1 LLLLYSWLLN
11 KDYGQNY
18 IFKWWNTC
26 VRKHFF
32 GFLAIHEFTSKVIV
46 LGKFIKKPITSN
58 FLLPHLI
65 LRNTQSTFS
74 KKCFAF
80 HKMKFFYNF
89 WKTFNLQAFWST
101 IHTSLPQFEVSGDVG
116 SGTHDLG
123 SDLSDWKKWEIA
135 SELSIFCWKCRKGTL
150 PLFVTHDI
158 CIYIH

>member
-1 LLLLYSWLLN
+1 LLLYSWLLN

-74 KKCFAF
+74 KKFFAF

-101 IHTSLPQFEVSGDVG
+101 IHTSLHQFEVSSDVG

-123 SDLSDWKKWEIA
+123 SDLSDFEKSGNLLQSCLYFVENVGKVR
-135 SELSIFCWKCRKGTL
+135 CRSL
-150 PLFVTHDI
+150 
-158 CIYIH
+158 